1 MNNHCNTIIIKWDD
15 NIDKI
20 NRKPYF
26 NLCSDRLAFSINL
39 KNTIC
44 ELYEQ

>member
-1 MNNHCNTIIIKWDD
+1 MTKWDD
-15 NIDKI
+15 NNIDKI

-26 NLCSDRLAFSINL
+26 DLYSDRLTFSINL
-39 KNTIC
+39 KNTMR